1 MAIERLRFGE
11 LSALTTLEGIGVR
24 YRDGIVRNHITTF
37 VQNHKPGIVLQKDT
51 ANSHVASVMQ
61 NELHV

>member
-24 YRDGIVRNHITTF
+24 YRDGIVRNHITF